1 MDWPGRFNDCSNNRL
16 EDSEIAAIMRVAAAD
31 NALSLAAGEPF
42 GALYPVG
49 PMQESFNRVLSSD
62 LPIWGYSNT
71 RAGIPGLREWI
82 REWMRGDGLLPEWVA
97 SENIFITNGS
107 QEGLSLI
114 SECFLEPTDTILV
127 ESPSYPEALGVFRKF
142 GVECLGVPLLPDG
155 PDLEA
160 MEAVL
165 AGQKVKLFYTIPTF
179 QNPTGFTTS
188 DEKKRKILD
197 LAKKHDFLIIEDDPY
212 RNLSFEGSPGGTYL
226 HASGDDRRVIYLG
239 SFSKII
245 APGLR
250 CGWVIAPGE
259 VTEKLI
265 KLRVMGTLC
274 LPELLQNAILDFVTG
289 IDLPRHLK
297 KLSDTYRQHRDALS
311 SSLREHACPE
321 GLEITAPGGGFFLW
335 GRVPWIRD
343 MTEFA
348 YFAIRNEKV
357 AIIPGNIFF
366 PESGQGIDT
375 IRLSFSKVIP
385 TMAEEGAKRLG
396 KALGKFRILQQEGKP
411 E

>member
-1 MDWPGRFNDCSNNRL
+1 MDWPGRFNDCTNNRL
-16 EDSEIAAIMRVAAAD
+16 EDSEIAAIMKVSAAEK
-31 NALSLAAGEPF
+31 ALSLAAGEPF

-49 PMQESFNRVLSSD
+49 PLQESFNRVLSSD

-71 RAGIPGLREWI
+71 RAGVAGLCVWI
-82 REWMRGDGLLPEWVA
+82 AEWMRGDGLLPEWVT
-97 SENIFITNGS
+97 SDNVFITNGS
-107 QEGLSLI
+107 QEGLSLLA
-114 SECFLEPTDTILV
+114 ECFLEPGDTILV
-127 ESPSYPEALGVFRKF
+127 ESPSYPEALGVFRKS
-142 GVECLGVPLLPDG
+142 GVKCLGVPLLADG
-155 PDLEA
+155 PDIEA
-160 MEAVL
+160 METTL
-165 AGQKVKLFYTIPTF
+165 AGQKVKMFYTIPTF

-212 RNLSFEGSPGGTYL
+212 RNLSFVGFPGGTYI
-226 HASGDDRRVIYLG
+226 HAAGDDERVIYLG

-250 CGWVIAPGE
+250 CGWVVSSGE
-259 VTEKLI
+259 VTEKLV
-265 KLRVMGTLC
+265 KHRVMGTLC

-289 IDLPRHLK
+289 IDLTRHLK
-297 KLSDTYRQHRDALS
+297 RLSDTYRQHRDALL

-321 GLEITAPGGGFFLW
+321 GLEITTPGGGFFLW

-343 MTEFA
+343 MGRFA

-357 AIIPGNIFF
+357 AIMPGDIFF
-366 PESGQGIDT
+366 PQRGQGIDT

-385 TMAEEGAKRLG
+385 SMAEEGAKRLG
-396 KALGKFRILQQEGKP
+396 EALGKFRTAQEERP
-411 E
+411 L